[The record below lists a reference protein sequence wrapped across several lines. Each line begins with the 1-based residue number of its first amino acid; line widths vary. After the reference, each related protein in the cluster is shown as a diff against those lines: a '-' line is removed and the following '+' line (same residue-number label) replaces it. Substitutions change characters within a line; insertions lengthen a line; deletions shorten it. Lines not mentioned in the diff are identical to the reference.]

1 MEKILYCI
9 RKKPLEEEDL
19 LFYSPELLIT
29 TSDTKT
35 LSELEETARWSNWLT
50 YTSDKK
56 VEEMDKDELAT
67 LVSIFVDAAE
77 NNKDDKDDFFKKAAK
92 EYYTTLLMQQKN
104 RTKPRTYKI
113 ITAYAKAIENKSV
126 LVSSVFDYSKE
137 TISAIVATVDGY
149 AEWICDSLR
158 NVCIVKLRDSL

>member
-9 RKKPLEEEDL
+9 RKKPLEDRPDRW
-19 LFYSPELLIT
+19 PELHVIIGE
-29 TSDTKT
+29 TKT
-35 LSELEETARWSNWLT
+35 LDELKECASENHWLT
-50 YTSDKK
+50 YTSNKK
-56 VEEMDKDELAT
+56 IEEMDKDELAT

-77 NNKDDKDDFFKKAAK
+77 NNEDDKDDFFKKAAK

-104 RTKPRTYKI
+104 RTKPRLYKI

>member
-9 RKKPLEEEDL
+9 RKKPLEDRPDRW
-19 LFYSPELLIT
+19 PELHVIVG
-29 TSDTKT
+29 DETKT
-35 LSELEETARWSNWLT
+35 LDKLKECASENDWLT
-50 YTSDKK
+50 YTSNRKI
-56 VEEMDKDELAT
+56 EEMDKNELAT
-67 LVSIFVDAAE
+67 LVSTFVDAAKNDE
-77 NNKDDKDDFFKKAAK
+77 DDKDDFFKKAAK

-126 LVSSVFDYSKE
+126 PVSSVFNYNTE
-137 TISAIVATVDGY
+137 TINAIEATIDGY

-158 NVCIVKLRDSL
+158 NVCIVKISR